1 MGFRLQPQDTI
12 GDIKSRIA
20 ANLRIPELRQR
31 LWHKRS
37 ELSNDQS
44 VEGLGIMA
52 GDTIEVLN
60 VDTDELT
67 LDQDD
72 SGPPRKTRRRGGR
85 AEGFGGTGLP
95 GFDDAPEV
103 DLAEGQ

>member
-1 MGFRLQPQDTI
+1 
-12 GDIKSRIA
+12 
-20 ANLRIPELRQR
+20 
-31 LWHKRS
+31 
-37 ELSNDQS
+37 
-44 VEGLGIMA
+44 MA

-85 AEGFGGTGLP
+85 AEGFGGTGLL

-103 DLAEGQ
+103 DLAEGQIQCPACTLIQDADAKECAVCQEPLS